1 MDKVTIKLRNISE
14 NPFPQYIKPGD
25 SGFDLRAWT
34 TSPEEKDNITFR
46 DETVVILKPF
56 QRRIIHTGIFCQLPK
71 DTEIQIRPK
80 SGQTLKKGLVVANT
94 PATVDS
100 NYTGEICVIAF
111 NISDEPITISNGERI
126 AQAVVCP
133 VYVGSNVNLVEVEE
147 LMENEERGEKGF
159 GHSGIF

>member
-1 MDKVTIKLRNISE
+1 MDKVTIKIKNSSG

-34 TSPEEKDNITFR
+34 TSPQEKDSIKLG

-56 QRRIIHTGIFCQLPK
+56 QRKIIHTGIFCQLPK

-100 NYTGEICVIAF
+100 NYTGEVCVIAF

-126 AQAVVCP
+126 AQAVLCP
-133 VYVGSNVNLVEVEE
+133 VYTGNNVNLEEVSE
-147 LMENEERGEKGF
+147 LAENKERGENGF
-159 GHSGIF
+159 GHTGIF